1 MFYTFCDKMGH
12 RVFHRYI
19 DDDGKRHQ
27 EVVSDFPLE
36 LFMQSPKG
44 ADKGFGGE
52 RLGKLEFTTVKDALD
67 FAKEYKDVAPIHGQT
82 SIAHQFISKTY
93 TGEIEA
99 DPSRFTVLNFD
110 IEVEHSQ
117 GFPEPSKALYEVLSV
132 SMKVFGKDQ
141 KITLGMKPYTPKRK
155 QDMYIQCANEFE
167 LLTHFVNLWKRINPD
182 MITGWYIESFDIPYM
197 INRIKKV
204 LGESFVKQLSPF
216 CDDARNVITSYELN
230 DDTSYRILG
239 ITTMDY
245 IAMYQKFSPDK
256 LESYRLNFVCENEE
270 VAGKINIDQWGG
282 DLMRLYHEDFE
293 TFIQYNEE
301 DVGSVERLDEKLQF
315 IRLAV
320 RIGTLTKSRYQEVF
334 GTVKIWDNLIYNMLL
349 ADGVQIP
356 PEKFNRDAGSFAG
369 GFVKEPRPGCYD
381 WVSSVD
387 LESLYPGLIRMY
399 NMSPETLVDEAQG
412 AEGWMNRMLRRE
424 IDTDVSKSQG
434 LAMAANGSTYDKTRQ
449 GVIPRAMQM
458 LFDERKAVKQKMLG
472 VKKDKEAAE
481 KAGKDTSAFSDQVA
495 MLDAMQKALKVVAN
509 GGYGAIGNGSF
520 RYYRPSIAEGITL
533 SGQLTIKFITGHIN
547 DFLNKRLKTSDAD
560 YVIAADTDSAY
571 LDLGELVK
579 QELEKETIE
588 ETVNAI
594 DDWMKGV
601 FEPFLAA
608 RFVEL
613 SDYMGAMK
621 NHMYMKRETIC
632 DKGIFRGKKNYLLQ
646 VWDNEGVRYTKPVIK
661 VAGLESQRSS
671 TPGVCREELKACFE
685 IILNGTQQQ
694 LIDRVK
700 DFRFNYSKLPLN
712 KIASPRGVSDMDKW
726 MDGSK
731 ALYKGGTPIHVKA
744 AIHYN
749 DFLNKNPEFA
759 RKYPAIK
766 NGNKMKFIYL
776 KQPNPLHNTAI
787 GFPDELPSDFGLD
800 EYLDVDTQFDK
811 TFLSALKSIA
821 SLAGMETEKRSTLKG
836 LFR

>member
-1 MFYTFCDKMGH
+1 MGS

-19 DDDGKRHQ
+19 DNEGKRQQ
-27 EVVSDFPLE
+27 EIVSEFPLE

-44 ADKGFGGE
+44 GDVGFNGE
-52 RLGKLEFTTVKDALD
+52 RLGKVDFTTVEDALN
-67 FAKEYKDVAPIHGQT
+67 FVKEYKDVTSIHGQT
-82 SIAHQFISKTY
+82 SIAHQFISKRYPGT
-93 TGEIEA
+93 IEA
-99 DPSRFTVLNFD
+99 DPSKFVVLNFD

-117 GFPEPSKALYEVLSV
+117 GFPEPAQAKYEVLSV

-141 KITLGMKPYTPKRK
+141 KITLGYKPYKPKRS
-155 QDMYIQCANEFE
+155 QDIYIQCNNEVE
-167 LLTHFVNLWKRINPD
+167 LLTHFVNLWKRISPD
-182 MITGWYIESFDIPYM
+182 MVTGWYIESFDIPYM
-197 INRIKKV
+197 VNRIKKI
-204 LGESFVKQLSPF
+204 LGEGFVKQLSPF
-216 CDDARNVITSYELN
+216 ADNARNVITSYEVN

-256 LESYRLNFVCENEE
+256 LESYRLNFVCEHEG
-270 VAGKINIDQWGG
+270 VAGKVNIDEWGG
-282 DLMRLYHEDFE
+282 DLMRLYNENFE
-293 TFIQYNEE
+293 RFIEYNEE

-315 IRLAV
+315 IRLGV

-369 GFVKEPRPGCYD
+369 GFVKEPRPGLYK
-381 WVSSVD
+381 WVASVD

-412 AEGWMNRMLRRE
+412 AEGWMERMLRRE
-424 IDTDVSKSQG
+424 IDTDIPKSQG
-434 LAMAANGSTYDKTRQ
+434 LAMAANGSTYDIAKQ

-458 LFDERKAVKQKMLG
+458 LFDERKAVKQQMLG
-472 VKKDKEAAE
+472 AKRDKESAEKQGKKDGSYGDKI
-481 KAGKDTSAFSDQVA
+481 A
-495 MLDAMQKALKVVAN
+495 MLDATQKALKVVAN

-533 SGQLTIKFITGHIN
+533 SGQLTIKFISEHIN
-547 DFLNKRLKTSDAD
+547 SFLNKLLKTKDAD

-571 LDLGELVK
+571 LNLGELVNQLLQK
-579 QELEKETIE
+579 DTTE
-588 ETVNAI
+588 ETVEAI
-594 DDWMKGV
+594 DEWMKGV

-613 SDYMGAMK
+613 AEYVGAMK

-632 DKGIFRGKKNYLLQ
+632 DKGVFRGKKNYLLQ
-646 VWDNEGVRYTKPVIK
+646 VWDNEGVRYTKPIIK
-661 VAGLESQRSS
+661 AVGLESQRSS
-671 TPGVCREELKACFE
+671 TPGICREELKACFE
-685 IILNGTQQQ
+685 VILNGNQAQ

-700 DFRFNYSKLPLN
+700 DFRFRYNQMPLN

-726 MDGSK
+726 IDRDTK
-731 ALYKGGTPIHVKA
+731 ALYKSGTPIHVKA

-749 DFLNKNPEFA
+749 DFLKQNDEWA

-766 NGNKMKFIYL
+766 NGNKMKFVYL
-776 KQPNPLHNTAI
+776 KQPNPLRNTAI
-787 GFPDELPSDFGLD
+787 GFPDELPTEFGLD
-800 EYLDVDTQFDK
+800 KYLDRDTQFDK
-811 TFLSALKSIA
+811 TFLQALKSIA
-821 SLAGMETEKRSTLKG
+821 SLAKMDTEKRASLRG
-836 LFR
+836 LFG